1 LNTAW
6 FIWLGLLLVGYA
18 IFDGIDLGVGALHL
32 FVARTEGERR
42 NSLSAIGPFWAGYEV
57 WLVVAGGSM
66 VAAFPRLYA
75 ASFSGF
81 YIVLTLVLWLLIGR
95 GVSIEMRSR
104 ISDPMWHGFFD
115 VAFAGSSGLL
125 AVVYGAAVGNVIRGV
140 PLDASGNFQG
150 SLTLALNPYS
160 IMVGILSL
168 VLLSMHGANF
178 LAYRTSNQ
186 IGERAAEMGIRL
198 WPITLILIVAVTVL
212 TFFVKPELT
221 HNFAQYP
228 ILTVLPLTCFGGL
241 FAVRYYQAKK
251 NNVGALISGAVLIL
265 GLLGSG
271 GASLY
276 PSLLP
281 NLNGGP
287 GLTVFNSASSHSC
300 LVSALILNMIGMA
313 GVVGYQIVIHRLMR
327 GKVDLEPAVDG
338 Y

>member
-1 LNTAW
+1 MML
-6 FIWLGLLLVGYA
+6 IGYA
-18 IFDGIDLGVGALHL
+18 VFDGIDLGVGALHM
-32 FVARTEGERR
+32 FVARTEPERK

-104 ISDPMWHGFFD
+104 IADPMWHSFFD
-115 VAFAGSSGLL
+115 VAFSASSAAL
-125 AVVYGAAVGNVIRGV
+125 AVVYGAAFGNVVRGV

-150 SLTLALNPYS
+150 SLTLALNPYA
-160 IMVGILSL
+160 ILVGVLSL
-168 VLLSMHGANF
+168 VVLSMHGANF
-178 LAYRTSNQ
+178 LAYRTSNE
-186 IGERAAEMGIRL
+186 ISARAASTAIKL
-198 WPITLILIVAVTVL
+198 WPVVLVLSVVVTGIS
-212 TFFVKPELT
+212 FFVRPELIQ
-221 HNFAQYP
+221 NFLKYP
-228 ILTVLPLTCFGGL
+228 WLAIMPLIFLGGL
-241 FAVRYYQAKK
+241 GAVRYYQAKK
-251 NNVGALISGAVLIL
+251 YNVGAIISGAVMIF

-281 NLNGGP
+281 NLNGGA
-287 GLTVFNSASSHSC
+287 GLTVFNSASTHAC
-300 LVSALILNMIGMA
+300 LVSALILNMAGMV

>member
-1 LNTAW
+1 MNTAW
-6 FIWLGLLLVGYA
+6 FVLLGLILVGYA
-18 IFDGIDLGVGALHL
+18 VFDGIDLGVGVLHL
-32 FVARTEGERR
+32 FVARNDLERR
-42 NSLSAIGPFWAGYEV
+42 SSLSAIGPFWAGYEV

-104 ISDPMWHGFFD
+104 ISDPLWHGFFD
-115 VAFAGSSGLL
+115 VAFAGSSALL
-125 AVVYGAAVGNVIRGV
+125 AIVYGAAVGNVIRGV

-150 SLTLALNPYS
+150 SLTLVLNPYS
-160 IMVGILSL
+160 IGVGILSL
-168 VLLSMHGANF
+168 VVLSMHGANF
-178 LAYRTSNQ
+178 IAYRTSNE
-186 IGERAAEMGIRL
+186 ISERAAEMAIRL
-198 WPITLILIVAVTVL
+198 WPISLILTIAITVMS
-212 TFFVKPELT
+212 FFIKPELT
-221 HNFAQYP
+221 HNFEKYP
-228 ILTVLPLTCFGGL
+228 ILMLLPVICVAAL
-241 FAVRYYQAKK
+241 AAIRYFQAKK
-251 NNVGALISGAVLIL
+251 YNVGAIISGAVFIF

-281 NLNGGP
+281 DLNGGQ
-287 GLTVFNSASSHSC
+287 GLTVFNSASTHAC
-300 LVSALILNMIGMA
+300 LVSAFILNIVGMTA
-313 GVVGYQIVIHRLMR
+313 VVGYQIVIHRLMR

>member
-6 FIWLGLLLVGYA
+6 FIWLGMLLIGYA
-18 IFDGIDLGVGALHL
+18 VFDGIDLGVGALHMI
-32 FVARTEGERR
+32 VARTEKERR
-42 NSLSAIGPFWAGYEV
+42 NALSAIGPFWAGYEV

-104 ISDPMWHGFFD
+104 IADPMWHGFFD
-115 VAFAGSSGLL
+115 VAFSASSALL
-125 AVVYGAAVGNVIRGV
+125 AIVYGAAVGNVIRGV

-160 IMVGILSL
+160 IMVGLLSL
-168 VLLSMHGANF
+168 VILSMHGANF

-186 IGERAAEMGIRL
+186 ISERAAEMAIRL
-198 WPITLILIVAVTVL
+198 WPIVLILSIAVTAMS
-212 TFFVKPELT
+212 FFIRPGLT
-221 HNFAQYP
+221 HNFLQYP
-228 ILTVLPLTCFGGL
+228 ALAVLPLIFLGGL
-241 FAVRYYQAKK
+241 AAVRYYQSKK
-251 NNVGALISGAVLIL
+251 YNLGAIISGAVMIF

-281 NLNGGP
+281 DLNGGT
-287 GLTVFNSASSHSC
+287 GLTVFNSASTHSC
-300 LVSALILNMIGMA
+300 LVSALILNVAGMI

-327 GKVDLEPAVDG
+327 GKVDLEPAIDG